1 MAYNHGKEE
10 RKWRIWKDN
19 EEKVLR
25 KCRGTLQR
33 KSRKSYT

>member
-10 RKWRIWKDN
+10 RKWRIWKDS

-25 KCRGTLQR
+25 NFGTDEN
-33 KSRKSYT
+33 Y